1 VLINYLEE
9 KMKRTLLI
17 FVILLT
23 TASLVFAT
31 GGSQSSSGTSGATVQ
46 ITVELFDRGTD
57 GGRSPA
63 TNNAWTKWIHDKVL
77 KDLNIDVTFLAVGR
91 WTEEA
96 DITNLLASGSAP
108 DLCYSYN
115 QGMINSFGNQGG
127 ILDLAPYVER
137 LLPDMKKLLG
147 SDPALGGDLIYRDQ
161 FPDTKKMWSVTNYV
175 TNLARKNLFIRKD
188 WLDKLGL
195 PLPKTTREFHDALVA
210 FKNRD
215 PGGVGANNVIP
226 FGSEKDARWSF
237 SPIIYAYFT
246 NKKGGR
252 DEWINFFTDRPIGM
266 PGYKEGVRVINQWFN
281 EGLIYRDFP
290 LLAQGDDFNNLLK
303 SGRVGAF
310 GGNWDLPYRQDYK
323 INDDLS
329 KNVPGAK
336 FVPVDCIE
344 GPDGSYFKEITD
356 KPGLR
361 IFVPASSKNPEAALR
376 YLNWLCKFENFNY
389 IQIGEPGRN
398 HDLVNS
404 IPRPKAATG
413 EWIMNSSNNIDFTM
427 PINGIELLDPEKN
440 ARVLALGYGS
450 TPPEDI
456 VNAYN
461 ISVNKGK
468 APTVYVVNETALP
481 PVSQTLR
488 DKADALLAQAIT
500 APTANFDRVW
510 DEGYRDWLSSGGQA
524 VINERSSLWK

>member
-1 VLINYLEE
+1 
-9 KMKRTLLI
+9 MKRTLL
-17 FVILLT
+17 FLVVVLM

-31 GGSQSSSGTSGATVQ
+31 GGSQSSSGATSGAPVK
-46 ITVELFDRGTD
+46 ITVETFDRGTD

-63 TNNAWTKWIHDKVL
+63 ANNAWTQWIHDKVL
-77 KDLNIDVTFLAVGR
+77 KDLNIDVTFQAVGR
-91 WTEEA
+91 WSEEA

-115 QGMINSFGNQGG
+115 KGMIDTFAQQGG
-127 ILDLAPYVER
+127 ILDLAPYVDR
-137 LLPDMKKLLG
+137 LLPDFKKLLG
-147 SDPALGGDLIYRDQ
+147 ADPALGGDLVYRDQ
-161 FPDTKKMWSVTNYV
+161 DPTSKKLYSVTNYV

-195 PLPKTTREFHDALVA
+195 ALPKTTREFHDALVA

-226 FGSEKDARWSF
+226 LGQDSDVRWGF

-266 PGYKEGVRVINQWFN
+266 PGYKEGVRVINQWYN

-290 LLAQGDDFNNLLK
+290 LMKTPDDYWNLLK
-303 SGRVGAF
+303 TGRVGAF
-310 GGNWDLPYRQDYK
+310 GGDWQLPYRTDYK
-323 INDDLS
+323 INEDLA

-344 GPDGSYFKEITD
+344 GPDGSYFKEISD

-361 IFVPASSKNPEAALR
+361 IFVPASSRNPEAALR
-376 YLNWLCKFENFNY
+376 YLNWLSKFENFNFL
-389 IQIGEPGRN
+389 QIGNPGVN
-398 HDLVNS
+398 HDLVDG
-404 IPRPKAATG
+404 IPRAKAATG
-413 EWIMNSSNNIDFTM
+413 QWIMNSSNNIDLTM
-427 PINGIELLDPEKN
+427 PINGIELLDANKN
-440 ARVLALGYGS
+440 ARVLALGFGS
-450 TPPEDI
+450 TPPDEI

-461 ISVNKGK
+461 ISINKGK
-468 APTVYVVNETALP
+468 APTVYSATETKRP
-481 PVSQTLR
+481 PVEQTLK

-500 APTANFDRVW
+500 APTANFDSVW
-510 DEGYRDWLSSGGQA
+510 DAGYRDWLASGAQD
-524 VINERSSLWK
+524 VMNERASLWK